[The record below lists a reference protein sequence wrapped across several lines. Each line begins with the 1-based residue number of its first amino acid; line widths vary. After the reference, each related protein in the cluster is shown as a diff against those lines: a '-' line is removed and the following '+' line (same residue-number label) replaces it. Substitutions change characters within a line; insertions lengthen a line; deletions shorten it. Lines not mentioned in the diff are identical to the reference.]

1 MVCTPLVEG
10 GLRQKEKGKR
20 QKEGRRPTFNLMWF
34 SASSLLPS
42 LVHRKGGFARL
53 SGAMRVQGRGVILC
67 FAIISILLIVSSCRN
82 NDGSPQSVSPATA
95 VPVVRTLPPLPARPL
110 STKLQELRARA
121 MREAADLR
129 ELQFT
134 DDVGMA
140 ELSGWEY
147 GTRASEMTEVLGG
160 DELRSLSKLAAAGG
174 VLPEGTDLASLA
186 ASFTAL
192 SAGATYSPLDKQVL
206 IVDKFKDDS
215 LLTHEFTHALQDQH
229 FDLMKLL
236 VVHPYNFDRTEA
248 IFALIEGDAMNVQ
261 RRLEQGDAY
270 ARRSLDD
277 ITRQEQDR
285 FSGYRQEIG
294 DLFPPLLTETFIF
307 RYRDGARFVEAVRRS
322 RGEDGIN
329 ELFQHPPVS
338 SEQILHTEKY
348 LQNELPRAAQLNENA
363 FATAG
368 WKSVTS
374 TPLGEIGVRGLLMA
388 GISEKDAVRA
398 ANGWGGDRAYLFEK
412 AGSLPLFV
420 WKTLWDKP
428 SDAEE
433 FFNAYNAL
441 RSHKGTQVSASK
453 SGDAAQTVWRENGRM
468 TIVRRAGDSVIV
480 VRGAEADVNTA
491 LELAQP

>member
-1 MVCTPLVEG
+1 L
-10 GLRQKEKGKR
+10 
-20 QKEGRRPTFNLMWF
+20 
-34 SASSLLPS
+34 
-42 LVHRKGGFARL
+42 RL
-53 SGAMRVQGRGVILC
+53 SVAMRVQGRGIILC

-82 NDGSPQSVSPATA
+82 NGARQMSVSPATA
-95 VPVVRTLPPLPARPL
+95 VPVVRTLPPLPERPL
-110 STKLQELRARA
+110 SPKLEQLRSRA

-134 DDVGMA
+134 GDVGMA

-160 DELRSLSKLAAAGG
+160 DELRSLSRLASAGG

-229 FDLMKLL
+229 FDLMKML
-236 VVHPYNFDRTEA
+236 VVRPYNFDRTEA
-248 IFALIEGDAMNVQ
+248 VFALIEGDAMNVQ

-270 ARRSLDD
+270 GKLKLED
-277 ITRQEQDR
+277 ITKQEQDR
-285 FSGYRQEIG
+285 FSGYRQEVG

-307 RYRDGARFVEAVRRS
+307 RYRDGARFVEAIRRA
-322 RGEDGIN
+322 RGEQGVN
-329 ELFQHPPVS
+329 ELFGRPPVS
-338 SEQILHTEKY
+338 SEQILHMEKY
-348 LQNELPRAAQLNENA
+348 QQNELPRDVQINEDGFAA
-363 FATAG
+363 AG
-368 WKSVTS
+368 WKNVAS

-388 GISEKDAVRA
+388 GVPEKDAVRA
-398 ANGWGGDRAYLFEK
+398 AAGWGGDRAYLFEK
-412 AGSLPLFV
+412 QGSAPLFV

-428 SDAEE
+428 ADSEE

-441 RSHKGTQVSASK
+441 RSRKSAPVSANK
-453 SGDAAQTVWRENGRM
+453 SGDDAQTIWRENGRI
-468 TIVRRAGDSVIV
+468 TIVRRTGDGVTII
-480 VRGAEADVNTA
+480 RGAEADANAA
-491 LELAQP
+491 LQLAE